1 MEPRHLVVAITGA
14 SGAIYGLRLGREL
27 LRAGRRV
34 TILISSAG
42 FAVLREECGLD
53 WQGSTDQVLRHLRE
67 HFEFNGPELA
77 YYAASDLMA
86 PVASGSAAPDAMVV
100 CPCSMGNLAR
110 IACGNSGN
118 LLERTAD
125 VMLKEGRTLVL
136 VPRETPLNAIHLE
149 NMLKLARL
157 GVRLVP
163 AMPAFYQQPASV
175 DDMVNFVVGKVLDT
189 LAIKHSLFK
198 RWGDKTGP
206 CDTEPAKSGFPG
218 HGSQVPDPQNNE
230 A

>member
-1 MEPRHLVVAITGA
+1 MKPRQLVVAITGA

-27 LRAGRRV
+27 LRAGCCV
-34 TILISSAG
+34 AILISSAG
-42 FAVLREECGLD
+42 FAVLREECGLN
-53 WQGSTDQVLRHLRE
+53 WETSPDQVLRQLQE
-67 HFEFNGPELA
+67 HFQHSGPELA
-77 YYAASDLMA
+77 YYAANDFLA
-86 PVASGSAAPDAMVV
+86 PMASGSAAPDAMVV
-100 CPCSMGNLAR
+100 CPCSMGTLAR

-189 LAIKHSLFK
+189 LAIDHNLFD
-198 RWGDKTGP
+198 RWGDKSSTP
-206 CDTEPAKSGFPG
+206 VKAGFP
-218 HGSQVPDPQNNE
+218 DPRNKE